1 MLEWSHLVII
11 LGMAITTYL
20 TRIIG
25 FFLLRN
31 RKLSTRTQFVLD
43 NIAGCVMLSIIAPVF
58 VSGEP
63 ATLLGLIGYTFGI
76 DVVFIATYSSYR
88 CSYYRSRPLCIRRIG

>member
-1 MLEWSHLVII
+1 MLEWSHLIII

-31 RKLSTRTQFVLD
+31 RKLSPRTQFVLD

-63 ATLLGLIGYTFGI
+63 ATLLGLMATLMASIWFSLLPTVLIG
-76 DVVFIATYSSYR
+76 VVITGLGRYI
-88 CSYYRSRPLCIRRIG
+88 LGG

>member
-1 MLEWSHLVII
+1 MLEWSHLIII

-31 RKLSTRTQFVLD
+31 RKLSPRTQFVLD

-63 ATLLGLIGYTFGI
+63 ATLLGLMATLIASIWFSLLPTVLIG
-76 DVVFIATYSSYR
+76 VVITGLGRYI
-88 CSYYRSRPLCIRRIG
+88 LGG

>member
-1 MLEWSHLVII
+1 MLEWSHLAII

-63 ATLLGLIGYTFGI
+63 ATLLGLIATLLASMWFSLLPTVLIGVGI
-76 DVVFIATYSSYR
+76 TGL
-88 CSYYRSRPLCIRRIG
+88 SRYVLGG

>member
-1 MLEWSHLVII
+1 MLEWSHLIII

-31 RKLSTRTQFVLD
+31 RKLSPRTQFVLD

-63 ATLLGLIGYTFGI
+63 ATLIGLVATLLAAMWFSLLPTVLIGVVITGI
-76 DVVFIATYSSYR
+76 GRYI
-88 CSYYRSRPLCIRRIG
+88 LGG

>member
-1 MLEWSHLVII
+1 MLEWSHVVII

-63 ATLLGLIGYTFGI
+63 ATLLGLIATLLASMWFSLLPTVLIG
-76 DVVFIATYSSYR
+76 VVITGLGRYV
-88 CSYYRSRPLCIRRIG
+88 LGG

>member
-1 MLEWSHLVII
+1 MLEWSHLIII

-25 FFLLRN
+25 FLLLRN
-31 RKLSTRTQFVLD
+31 RQLSPRTQFVLD

-63 ATLLGLIGYTFGI
+63 ATLIGLVVTIMAAIRFSLLPTVLIGVIVTGLGRYMLG
-76 DVVFIATYSSYR
+76 A
-88 CSYYRSRPLCIRRIG
+88 